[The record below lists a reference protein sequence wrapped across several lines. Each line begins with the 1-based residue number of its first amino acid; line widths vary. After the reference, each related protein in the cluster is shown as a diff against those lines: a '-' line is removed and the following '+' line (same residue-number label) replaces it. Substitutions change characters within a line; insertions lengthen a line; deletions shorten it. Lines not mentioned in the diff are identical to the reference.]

1 MVILDIKLLVLDID
15 GTIAGISNDVN
26 HRVRQAIKAVQNQG
40 IKVTIATGRMYCS
53 ALRFQQIIDSKLP
66 LIAYNGAWIQN
77 PLTEE
82 IYYHIPI
89 GSTIARELLDYFE
102 QSEFKKSVEIH
113 CYLEDEL
120 YVREIT
126 QTTEIY
132 AQRSGVQPNVTK
144 DLRTIINQNTTK
156 ILALCHEQNI
166 ITILKKELSQLF
178 SSEQIYLTQ
187 SSKIYLEAI
196 HPTVNK
202 GAATRY
208 LTEEIL
214 GLKPENV
221 MAIGDNFNDGEML
234 KYAGLSIAMG
244 EAPEEIKSIA
254 KWVAPTVEEDG
265 VAIALEKFLN
275 F

>member
-1 MVILDIKLLVLDID
+1 MDIKLLVLDID